1 MKISEF
7 AKDKD
12 QLFLALFTIT
22 PMMLFSNMGEFL
34 IEPSTTQTVIR
45 IFLGGFGGLIGFV
58 LFYFLKEKSVKTKII
73 SFVISL
79 LVLIGIVQ
87 ITYSI
92 TKPRFPTCAICGY
105 ESIDEEN
112 QTCHVCG
119 NDTWKNHLLKRTY
132 PNKKAWIREQQ
143 LFWFAIDNAKEK
155 PNFYLPNKEE
165 GYDKDPEWKPSIS
178 ETDLKKA
185 LTQE

>member
-34 IEPSTTQTVIR
+34 VEPSTTQTVIR
-45 IFLGGFGGLIGFV
+45 VLLGSFGALIGFV
-58 LFYFLKEKSVKTKII
+58 LYYILKEKSVKLKII
-73 SFVISL
+73 SYLSIVLI
-79 LVLIGIVQ
+79 LIGIVQ
-87 ITYSI
+87 LIFSI
-92 TKPRFPTCAICGY
+92 TKEQLPTCDICGY
-105 ESIDEEN
+105 ESVDSAK

-119 NDTWKNHLLKRTY
+119 NDTWKEVSTLHTY
-132 PNKKAWIREQQ
+132 NSKKKWIKEEQ

-178 ETDLKKA
+178 EKDLKKA